1 LANAITKDEALFVY
15 IASAILGAFAGAY
28 LARLI
33 GPMSVGTPL
42 TIEVI
47 AATFGAIVL
56 AIAINRALQD

>member
-1 LANAITKDEALFVY
+1 VY